1 MTFYL
6 TSEGKQKLE
15 KELAGLIAKRPEIS
29 ARIQRAKD
37 MGDLKE
43 NADYHDAKDEQ
54 GMMESRI
61 REIQAILNEAQ
72 IMEKSSVGDTIV
84 FGSKITVMV
93 NGKEKEYE
101 IVGESEAS
109 PLAGKISSESP
120 LAKALLGR
128 KKGDVAEVNAP
139 AGKIIYQIK
148 NIK

>member
-1 MTFYL
+1 MFYL

-15 KELAGLIAKRPEIS
+15 KELAELIAKRPEIS

-72 IMEKSSVGDTIV
+72 VVEKNSSGDKIV
-84 FGSKITVMV
+84 FGSKITVVV

-101 IVGESEAS
+101 IAGESEAN

-120 LAKALLGR
+120 LARALLGR
-128 KKGDVAEVNAP
+128 KKGDTAEVNAP

-148 NIK
+148 DIK